1 LVDHLHD
8 FTGANAVYIGELTKP
23 IKGFKDGLQEDDDD
37 TAHIIPNAKLEIQWK
52 HASKDH
58 QFLVD
63 KVLKQE
69 EGITYEKLYSDAA
82 NPASVEFK
90 KEDPPKHIIIP
101 EVVREPKMH
110 YYKVPKLGS
119 YLAIKLE
126 YESCLFEDA
135 YDEAIDN
142 YNAVNDKQKQ

>member
-1 LVDHLHD
+1 MVDHLHD
-8 FTGANAVYIGELTKP
+8 FTGATAVYIGELTKP
-23 IKGFKDGLQEDDDD
+23 IKGFKDGLAEDDDD
-37 TAHIIPNAKLEIQWK
+37 TAHIIPNAKIEIQLK

-63 KVLKQE
+63 QVLKQE

-82 NPASVEFK
+82 NPASEEFK

-110 YYKVPKLGS
+110 YYRVPKLGS
-119 YLAIKLE
+119 YMAIKLE